1 MELFLQILEVILMI
15 LGSATAMVL
24 LVIGIDNLTY
34 KIKKIMERQ
43 CKIRCLC
50 KHEYII
56 DAKWLCWGFIEH
68 VFKCRKCGKVLRINV
83 FENKVGDE
91 HEV

>member
-1 MELFLQILEVILMI
+1 MELFFQILEVVVMI
-15 LGSATAMVL
+15 LGSTTAIFL
-24 LVIGIDNLTY
+24 LVIGINSLTD

-56 DAKWLCWGFIEH
+56 DAKWLGWRFTEH
-68 VFKCRKCGKVLRINV
+68 VFKCRKCGKVFRINV

>member
-1 MELFLQILEVILMI
+1 MQLFLQILEVILMI
-15 LGSATAMVL
+15 LGSSTAFIMLYIGLDVL
-24 LVIGIDNLTY
+24 FD
-34 KIKKIMERQ
+34 KIKNFMNRQ
-43 CKIRCLC
+43 CKIRYLC

-56 DAKWLCWGFIEH
+56 DAKWLGCGFIEH

-83 FENKVGDE
+83 FDNKVGDK